1 MIKSYPLDLKNAC
14 FKQERKITVFDYSQ
28 MTSRT
33 FEKLAKKYLEQKY
46 PDYTWNLTPPSG
58 DGNKDIL
65 CTFRV
70 LDQECEYWA
79 EAKFTKSQTP
89 HTLLK
94 GQLDPTLVSALL
106 TPKQVSICFISNNE
120 ITETYYYR
128 LNDFRMK
135 TNIGIELVLK
145 DEFEEWLINNPQLLK
160 NNNIQVLKVEEEQKH
175 VNLGI
180 LSATITDMQNS
191 NQYKTENIL
200 LNDTIYYLYV
210 IIESE
215 KKCDHISLTVNSEFA
230 LPFRSKLL
238 VNPEDF
244 CVKKGKQVYKFELI
258 PQSVGKTELNI
269 QISDDHDNVAQYSIS
284 KLVVTPN
291 SNISLSYIQQEKS
304 LLEIS
309 RYINESNDHNFLIPV
324 IGNGATGKT
333 KLLQDL
339 FCELNPLEN
348 MVSISFVGN
357 DFLDAKALIKILIFF
372 NMGNIFEYSKE
383 DIISQFDIIQ
393 NVEAKVYYQKLI
405 RGFFE
410 VPEICVK
417 ELERKLKD
425 NKICLLYPSQSKVK
439 QTLLLDDL
447 HKIQKELYLLLKEF
461 TRQFL
466 QQKNNQTIIFASRQC
481 YNDFS
486 LDFNTLCTDW
496 IKTYFLDGLSKED
509 KLTTISQ
516 YFSLNED
523 IQFDRTTD
531 DLIVFSNILS
541 SKISGKNVDNTNSD
555 SISKTVEL
563 VHSFEKPDI
572 INLFQYKER
581 LNQLK
586 KYNKIIELI
595 YLINWGIDY
604 SKICKF
610 FVYNDIEFL
619 LEQKIIKR
627 IGKKLYPYHDYYV
640 KSYFED
646 HGISDSTVEIV
657 KKICDTD
664 YENKY
669 IYLSSLLKGGYHIYC
684 QIEGDVRSLEN
695 YYFIH
700 TDYYKAYTLSKSL
713 ELYINK
719 NERLSIEELHDL
731 LILAVSSGYFEKP
744 GRVRE
749 RYKQLI
755 KFCKPM
761 SENHEIQGMVL
772 RANSEIINIDYWELN
787 SYDLIDKIQ
796 ITIKNIP
803 IIQQD
808 SGEDLVCG
816 YLNLLNRKMVVALL
830 KDNFELSEQIF
841 EENILEINRLNRKEY
856 LGYLYM
862 DFAKGIY
869 NQDPIKAL
877 KYMEN
882 AQEIFRTL
890 NTEYRRLLDCNC
902 EVEYL
907 KCLVS
912 DSINF
917 SALEQAASTLR
928 NEQYYELYSK
938 AKLKLAAL
946 KLSRGQKIYSKSD
959 IEQDIYMSE
968 YVLDYTATGRLL
980 LFQTMIK
987 NAFRIFCD
995 EPFNKIKLTNAEK
1008 RLLDNMGMDFQ
1019 NIWKLNENGIKKF
1032 VQLGAKYISSNS
1044 YIIDSRIW

>member
-1 MIKSYPLDLKNAC
+1 M
-14 FKQERKITVFDYSQ
+14 FDYSH
-28 MTSRT
+28 MTSRA

-46 PDYTWNLTPPSG
+46 PDYTWNLTPSSG

-65 CTFRV
+65 CTYRV
-70 LDQECEYWA
+70 LDQEYEYWA

-145 DEFEEWLINNPQLLK
+145 DEFEKWLINNPQLLK
-160 NNNIQVLKVEEEQKH
+160 DNNIQVLEVEEEQEH
-175 VNLGI
+175 VNLSI

-200 LNDTIYYLYV
+200 LNDTIYYLYL

-215 KKCDHISLTVNSEFA
+215 KNCDHISLSVNSEFV
-230 LPFRSKLL
+230 LPFRSKIL
-238 VNPEDF
+238 VNPENF
-244 CVKKGKQVYKFELI
+244 CVKKGKQVYKFEFI
-258 PQSVGKTELNI
+258 PQCVGTTELNI
-269 QISDDHDNVAQYSIS
+269 QISDGHDNVAQYFIS
-284 KLVVTPN
+284 KLMVTPN
-291 SNISLSYIQQEKS
+291 SNLSLSYIQQEKS

-309 RYINESNDHNFLIPV
+309 RYICESNDHNFLIRV
-324 IGNGATGKT
+324 VGNGATGKT

-348 MVSISFVGN
+348 IVSISFVGN
-357 DFLDAKALIKILIFF
+357 DFLDAKTLIKILIFF

-383 DIISQFDIIQ
+383 DIISQFNIIQ
-393 NVEAKVYYQKLI
+393 DIEEKVYYQKLI

-410 VPEICVK
+410 APEICVK
-417 ELERKLKD
+417 ELVRKLK
-425 NKICLLYPSQSKVK
+425 NYKICLLYPSQSRIK
-439 QTLLLDDL
+439 QTLLIDDL
-447 HKIQKELYLLLKEF
+447 HKIQNELYILLKEF
-461 TRQFL
+461 FIQFL

-486 LDFNTLCTDW
+486 LDVNTLCTDW
-496 IKTYFLDGLSKED
+496 SKTYVLDGLSKED

-523 IQFDRTTD
+523 IQFDRATD
-531 DLIVFSNILS
+531 DLNVFSNILY
-541 SKISGKNVDNTNSD
+541 SKISEENAGNINSD

-563 VHSFEKPDI
+563 AHSFEKPDI

-586 KYNKIIELI
+586 KFNKIIELI
-595 YLINWGIDY
+595 YLINWGIDC
-604 SKICKF
+604 SKIYKF
-610 FVYNDIEFL
+610 FVHNDIEFL

-627 IGKKLYPYHDYYV
+627 IGRKLYPYHDYYV

-646 HGISDSTVEIV
+646 HRISDSTIEIV
-657 KKICDTD
+657 KKICDID

-669 IYLSSLLKGGYHIYC
+669 IYLSSLLKAGYHIYC
-684 QIEGDVRSLEN
+684 QIEGEVRSLEN
-695 YYFIH
+695 HYFRL

-713 ELYINK
+713 EFYINK
-719 NERLSIEELHDL
+719 NERLSTEELHDL

-744 GRVRE
+744 EYVKE

-761 SENHEIQGMVL
+761 SGDHEIQGMVL
-772 RANSEIINIDYWELN
+772 RAKSEIINIDYWELS

-796 ITIKNIP
+796 KTIKSIP

-808 SGEDLVCG
+808 SGEDFICG

-830 KDNFELSEQIF
+830 KDDFKLSEQIF
-841 EENILEINRLNRKEY
+841 DENISEINRLNRKEY

-869 NQDPIKAL
+869 NKDPAKAL

-882 AQEIFRTL
+882 AQEIFQTL

-907 KCLVS
+907 KCLIS
-912 DSINF
+912 DSIDF
-917 SALEQAASTLR
+917 SKLEEAASILR
-928 NEQYYELYSK
+928 DEQYFELYSK

-946 KLSRGQKIYSKSD
+946 KLSRGKENYSKSD
-959 IEQDIYMSE
+959 IEQDIYLSE
-968 YVLDYTATGRLL
+968 YVLDYTATGRIL
-980 LFQTMIK
+980 LFQIMIK
-987 NAFRIFCD
+987 NAFRIFCN
-995 EPFNKIKLTNAEK
+995 EPYNKVKLTDPEK
-1008 RLLDNMGMDFQ
+1008 KLLDNMGIDFQ
-1019 NIWKLNENGIKKF
+1019 TIWKSNENGIKKY
-1032 VQLGAKYISSNS
+1032 VHLGTECVFSNS

>member
-1 MIKSYPLDLKNAC
+1 
-14 FKQERKITVFDYSQ
+14 

-65 CTFRV
+65 CSYRV
-70 LDQECEYWA
+70 LDQEYEYWA

-106 TPKQVSICFISNNE
+106 TPKQVSICFISNNK

-160 NNNIQVLKVEEEQKH
+160 DNNIQVLKVEEEQEQDH

-180 LSATITDMQNS
+180 LSATITDIQNS
-191 NQYKTENIL
+191 NQYKIENIL

-215 KKCDHISLTVNSEFA
+215 KSCDHISLTVNSEFA
-230 LPFRSKLL
+230 LPFRSKIL

-244 CVKKGKQVYKFELI
+244 SIKKGKQVYKFELI
-258 PQSVGKTELNI
+258 PQCVGTTELKI
-269 QISDDHDNVAQYSIS
+269 QISNNQDNVAQYSIN
-284 KLVVTPN
+284 KLIVTPN
-291 SNISLSYIQQEKS
+291 SNLSLSYIQQEKS

-309 RYINESNDHNFLIPV
+309 RYICESNNHNFLIPV

-348 MVSISFVGN
+348 ILSISFVGN

-383 DIISQFDIIQ
+383 DIISQFNIIQ
-393 NVEAKVYYQKLI
+393 DIEEKVYYQKLLC
-405 RGFFE
+405 GFFE
-410 VPEICVK
+410 APEICVK
-417 ELERKLKD
+417 ELVRKFKD
-425 NKICLLYPSQSKVK
+425 NKTCLLYPSQSKVK
-439 QTLLLDDL
+439 QTLLVDDL
-447 HKIQKELYLLLKEF
+447 HKIQNELYLLLKEF
-461 TRQFL
+461 VIQFL
-466 QQKNNQTIIFASRQC
+466 QQKNNQTLIFASRQY

-486 LDFNTLCTDW
+486 LDVNTLGTDW
-496 IKTYFLDGLSKED
+496 VKTYFLDGLSKED

-523 IQFDRTTD
+523 IQFDRATD
-531 DLIVFSNILS
+531 DLNVFSNILY
-541 SKISGKNVDNTNSD
+541 SKISEENVGDIYPD

-581 LNQLK
+581 LNQFK
-586 KYNKIIELI
+586 KYNKLIELI
-595 YLINWGIDY
+595 YLINWGIEY
-604 SKICKF
+604 SKINEF
-610 FVYNDIEFL
+610 FVHNDIEFL

-627 IGKKLYPYHDYYV
+627 IGRKLFPYHDYYV

-646 HGISDSTVEIV
+646 HRISDSTIEIV
-657 KKICDTD
+657 KKICDID

-669 IYLSSLLKGGYHIYC
+669 IYLSSLLKAGYHIYC
-684 QIEGDVRSLEN
+684 QIEGEVRNLEN
-695 YYFIH
+695 YYFRL

-719 NERLSIEELHDL
+719 NERLSTEELHDL

-744 GRVRE
+744 EYVRE

-761 SENHEIQGMVL
+761 SGDHEIQGMVL
-772 RANSEIINIDYWELN
+772 RAKSEIINIDYWELDC
-787 SYDLIDKIQ
+787 YDLLSKIQ
-796 ITIKNIP
+796 KTIKNIP
-803 IIQQD
+803 IVQQD
-808 SGEDLVCG
+808 SGEDFVCG

-830 KDNFELSEQIF
+830 KDDLKLSEYIF
-841 EENILEINRLNRKEY
+841 DENISEIYRLNRKEY

-869 NQDPIKAL
+869 NQDPVKAL

-890 NTEYRRLLDCNC
+890 STEYRRLLDCNC
-902 EVEYL
+902 EIEYL
-907 KCLVS
+907 KCLMSNSS
-912 DSINF
+912 DF
-917 SALEQAASTLR
+917 SALEEAASTLR
-928 NEQYYELYSK
+928 NEQYFELYSK

-946 KLSRGQKIYSKSD
+946 KLSKGQENYSKSN
-959 IEQDIYMSE
+959 IEQDIYLSE
-968 YVLDYTATGRLL
+968 YVLDYRATGRLL

-987 NAFRIFCD
+987 NAFHIFCK
-995 EPFNKIKLTNAEK
+995 EPYNKVKLTDVEK
-1008 RLLDNMGMDFQ
+1008 KILDNMGIDFQ
-1019 NIWKLNENGIKKF
+1019 KLWKSNDNGIKKSI
-1032 VQLGAKYISSNS
+1032 QLGTKYMFSNS

>member
-1 MIKSYPLDLKNAC
+1 M
-14 FKQERKITVFDYSQ
+14 FDYSH
-28 MTSRT
+28 MTSRA

-46 PDYTWNLTPPSG
+46 PDYTWNLTPSSG

-65 CTFRV
+65 CTYRV
-70 LDQECEYWA
+70 LDQEYEYWA

-145 DEFEEWLINNPQLLK
+145 DEFEKWLINNPQLLK
-160 NNNIQVLKVEEEQKH
+160 DNNIQVLEVEEEQEH

-200 LNDTIYYLYV
+200 LNDTIYYLYL

-215 KKCDHISLTVNSEFA
+215 KNCDHISLSVNSEFA
-230 LPFRSKLL
+230 LPFRSKIL

-244 CVKKGKQVYKFELI
+244 CVKKGKQVYKFEFI
-258 PQSVGKTELNI
+258 PQCVGTTELNI
-269 QISDDHDNVAQYSIS
+269 QISDGHDNVAQYFIS
-284 KLVVTPN
+284 KLMVTPN
-291 SNISLSYIQQEKS
+291 SNLSLSYIQQEKS

-309 RYINESNDHNFLIPV
+309 RYICESNDHNFLIRV
-324 IGNGATGKT
+324 VGNGATGKT

-348 MVSISFVGN
+348 IVSISFVGN
-357 DFLDAKALIKILIFF
+357 DFLDAKTLIKILIFF

-383 DIISQFDIIQ
+383 DIISQFNIIQ
-393 NVEAKVYYQKLI
+393 DIEEKVYYQKLI

-410 VPEICVK
+410 APEICVK
-417 ELERKLKD
+417 ELVRKLK
-425 NKICLLYPSQSKVK
+425 NYKICLLYPSQSRIK
-439 QTLLLDDL
+439 QTLLIDDL
-447 HKIQKELYLLLKEF
+447 HKIQNELYILLKEF
-461 TRQFL
+461 FRQFL

-486 LDFNTLCTDW
+486 LDVNTLCTDW
-496 IKTYFLDGLSKED
+496 SKTYVLDGLSKED

-523 IQFDRTTD
+523 IQFDRATD
-531 DLIVFSNILS
+531 DLNVFSNILY
-541 SKISGKNVDNTNSD
+541 SKISEENAGNINSD

-563 VHSFEKPDI
+563 AHSFEKPDI

-586 KYNKIIELI
+586 KFNKIIELI
-595 YLINWGIDY
+595 YLINWGIDC
-604 SKICKF
+604 SKIYKF
-610 FVYNDIEFL
+610 FVHNDIEFL

-627 IGKKLYPYHDYYV
+627 IGRKLYPYHDYYV

-646 HGISDSTVEIV
+646 HRISDSTIEIV
-657 KKICDTD
+657 KKICDID

-669 IYLSSLLKGGYHIYC
+669 IYLSSLLKAGYHIYC
-684 QIEGDVRSLEN
+684 QIEGEVRSLEN
-695 YYFIH
+695 HYFRL

-713 ELYINK
+713 EFYINK
-719 NERLSIEELHDL
+719 NERLSTEELHDL

-744 GRVRE
+744 EYVRE

-761 SENHEIQGMVL
+761 SGNHEIQGMVL
-772 RANSEIINIDYWELN
+772 RAKSEIINIDYWELS

-796 ITIKNIP
+796 KTIKSIP

-808 SGEDLVCG
+808 SGEDFICG

-830 KDNFELSEQIF
+830 KDDFKLSEQIF
-841 EENILEINRLNRKEY
+841 DENISEINRLNRKEY

-869 NQDPIKAL
+869 NKDPAKAL

-882 AQEIFRTL
+882 AQEIFQTL

-907 KCLVS
+907 KCLIS
-912 DSINF
+912 DSIDF
-917 SALEQAASTLR
+917 SKLEEAASILR
-928 NEQYYELYSK
+928 DEQYFELYSK

-946 KLSRGQKIYSKSD
+946 KLSRGKENYSKSD
-959 IEQDIYMSE
+959 IEQDIYLSE
-968 YVLDYTATGRLL
+968 YVLDYTATGRIL
-980 LFQTMIK
+980 LFQIMIK
-987 NAFRIFCD
+987 NAFRIFCN
-995 EPFNKIKLTNAEK
+995 EPYNKVKLTDPEK
-1008 RLLDNMGMDFQ
+1008 KLLDNMGIDFQ
-1019 NIWKLNENGIKKF
+1019 TIWKSNENGIKKY
-1032 VQLGAKYISSNS
+1032 VHLGTECVFSNS

>member
-1 MIKSYPLDLKNAC
+1 M
-14 FKQERKITVFDYSQ
+14 FDYSH
-28 MTSRT
+28 MTSRA

-46 PDYTWNLTPPSG
+46 PDYTWNLTPSSG

-65 CTFRV
+65 CTYRV
-70 LDQECEYWA
+70 LDQEYEYWA

-145 DEFEEWLINNPQLLK
+145 DEFEKWLINNPQLLK
-160 NNNIQVLKVEEEQKH
+160 DNNIQVLEVEEEQEH

-200 LNDTIYYLYV
+200 LNDTIYYLYL

-215 KKCDHISLTVNSEFA
+215 KNCDHISLSVNSEFV
-230 LPFRSKLL
+230 LPFRSKIL

-244 CVKKGKQVYKFELI
+244 CVKKGKQVYKFEFI
-258 PQSVGKTELNI
+258 PQCVGTTELNI
-269 QISDDHDNVAQYSIS
+269 QISDGHDNVAQYFIS
-284 KLVVTPN
+284 KLMVTPN
-291 SNISLSYIQQEKS
+291 SNLSLSYIQQEKS

-309 RYINESNDHNFLIPV
+309 RYICESNDHNFLIRV
-324 IGNGATGKT
+324 VGNGATGKT

-348 MVSISFVGN
+348 IVSISFVGN
-357 DFLDAKALIKILIFF
+357 DFLDAKTLIKILIFF

-383 DIISQFDIIQ
+383 DIISQFNIIQ
-393 NVEAKVYYQKLI
+393 DIEEKVYYQKLI

-410 VPEICVK
+410 APEICVK
-417 ELERKLKD
+417 ELVRKLK
-425 NKICLLYPSQSKVK
+425 NYKICLLYPSQSRIK
-439 QTLLLDDL
+439 QTLLIDDL
-447 HKIQKELYLLLKEF
+447 HKIQNELYILLKEF
-461 TRQFL
+461 FIQFL

-486 LDFNTLCTDW
+486 LDVNTLCTDW
-496 IKTYFLDGLSKED
+496 SKTYVLDGLSKED

-523 IQFDRTTD
+523 IQFDRATD
-531 DLIVFSNILS
+531 DLNVFSNILY
-541 SKISGKNVDNTNSD
+541 SKISEENAGNINSD

-563 VHSFEKPDI
+563 AHSFEKPDI

-586 KYNKIIELI
+586 KFNKIIELI
-595 YLINWGIDY
+595 YLINWGIDC
-604 SKICKF
+604 SKIYKF
-610 FVYNDIEFL
+610 FVHNDIEFL

-627 IGKKLYPYHDYYV
+627 IGRKLYPYHDYYV

-646 HGISDSTVEIV
+646 HRISDSTIEIV
-657 KKICDTD
+657 KKICDID

-669 IYLSSLLKGGYHIYC
+669 IYLSSLLKAGYHIYC
-684 QIEGDVRSLEN
+684 QIEGEVRSLEN
-695 YYFIH
+695 HYFRL

-713 ELYINK
+713 EFYINK
-719 NERLSIEELHDL
+719 NERLSTEELHDL

-744 GRVRE
+744 EYVKE

-761 SENHEIQGMVL
+761 SGDHEIQGMVL
-772 RANSEIINIDYWELN
+772 RAKSEIINIDYWELS

-796 ITIKNIP
+796 KTIKSIP

-808 SGEDLVCG
+808 SGEDFICG

-830 KDNFELSEQIF
+830 KDDFKLSEQIF
-841 EENILEINRLNRKEY
+841 DENISEINRLNRKEY

-869 NQDPIKAL
+869 NKDPAKAL

-882 AQEIFRTL
+882 AQEIFQTL

-907 KCLVS
+907 KCLIS
-912 DSINF
+912 DSIDF
-917 SALEQAASTLR
+917 SKLEEAASILR
-928 NEQYYELYSK
+928 DEQYFELYSK

-946 KLSRGQKIYSKSD
+946 KLSRGKENYSKSD
-959 IEQDIYMSE
+959 IEQDIYLSE
-968 YVLDYTATGRLL
+968 YVLDYTATGRIL
-980 LFQTMIK
+980 LFQIMIK
-987 NAFRIFCD
+987 NAFRIFCN
-995 EPFNKIKLTNAEK
+995 EPYNKVKLTDPEK
-1008 RLLDNMGMDFQ
+1008 KLLDNMGIDFQ
-1019 NIWKLNENGIKKF
+1019 TIWKSNENGIKKY
-1032 VQLGAKYISSNS
+1032 VHLGTECVFSNS

>member
-1 MIKSYPLDLKNAC
+1 M
-14 FKQERKITVFDYSQ
+14 FDYSH
-28 MTSRT
+28 MTSRA

-46 PDYTWNLTPPSG
+46 PDYTWNLTPSSG

-65 CTFRV
+65 CTYRV
-70 LDQECEYWA
+70 LDQEYEYWA

-145 DEFEEWLINNPQLLK
+145 DEFEKWLINNPQLLK
-160 NNNIQVLKVEEEQKH
+160 DNNIQVLEVEEEQEH

-200 LNDTIYYLYV
+200 LNDTIYYLYL

-215 KKCDHISLTVNSEFA
+215 KNCDHISLSVNSEFA
-230 LPFRSKLL
+230 LPFRSKIL

-244 CVKKGKQVYKFELI
+244 CVKKGKQVYKFEFI
-258 PQSVGKTELNI
+258 PQCVGTTELNI
-269 QISDDHDNVAQYSIS
+269 QISDGHDNVAQYFIS
-284 KLVVTPN
+284 KLMVTPN
-291 SNISLSYIQQEKS
+291 SNLSLSYIQQEKS

-309 RYINESNDHNFLIPV
+309 RYICESNDHNFLIRV
-324 IGNGATGKT
+324 VGNGATGKT

-348 MVSISFVGN
+348 IVSISFVGN
-357 DFLDAKALIKILIFF
+357 DFLDAKTLIKILIFF

-383 DIISQFDIIQ
+383 DIISQFNIIQ
-393 NVEAKVYYQKLI
+393 DIEEKVYYQKLI

-410 VPEICVK
+410 APEICVK
-417 ELERKLKD
+417 ELVIKLK
-425 NKICLLYPSQSKVK
+425 NYKICLLYPSQSRIK
-439 QTLLLDDL
+439 QTLLIDDL
-447 HKIQKELYLLLKEF
+447 HKIQNELYILLKEF
-461 TRQFL
+461 FRQFL

-486 LDFNTLCTDW
+486 LDVNTLCTDW
-496 IKTYFLDGLSKED
+496 SKTYVLDGLSKED

-523 IQFDRTTD
+523 IQFDRATD
-531 DLIVFSNILS
+531 DLNVFSNILY
-541 SKISGKNVDNTNSD
+541 SKISEENAGNINSD

-563 VHSFEKPDI
+563 AHSFEKPDI

-586 KYNKIIELI
+586 KFNKIIELI
-595 YLINWGIDY
+595 YLINWGIDC
-604 SKICKF
+604 SKIYKF
-610 FVYNDIEFL
+610 FVHNDIEFL

-627 IGKKLYPYHDYYV
+627 IGRKLYPYHDYYV

-646 HGISDSTVEIV
+646 HRISDSTIEIV
-657 KKICDTD
+657 KKICDID

-669 IYLSSLLKGGYHIYC
+669 IYLSSLLKAGYHIYC
-684 QIEGDVRSLEN
+684 QIEGEVRSLEN
-695 YYFIH
+695 HYFRL

-713 ELYINK
+713 EFYINK
-719 NERLSIEELHDL
+719 NERLSTEELHDL

-744 GRVRE
+744 EYVRE

-761 SENHEIQGMVL
+761 SGNHEIQGMVL
-772 RANSEIINIDYWELN
+772 RAKSEIINIDYWELS

-796 ITIKNIP
+796 KTIKSIP

-808 SGEDLVCG
+808 SGEDFICG

-830 KDNFELSEQIF
+830 KDDFKLSEQIF
-841 EENILEINRLNRKEY
+841 DENISEINRLNRKEY

-869 NQDPIKAL
+869 NKDPAKAL

-882 AQEIFRTL
+882 AQEIFQTL

-907 KCLVS
+907 KCLIS
-912 DSINF
+912 DSIDF
-917 SALEQAASTLR
+917 SKLEEAASILR
-928 NEQYYELYSK
+928 DEQYFELYSK

-946 KLSRGQKIYSKSD
+946 KLSRGKENYSKSD
-959 IEQDIYMSE
+959 IEQDIYLSE
-968 YVLDYTATGRLL
+968 YVLDYTATGRIL
-980 LFQTMIK
+980 LFQIMIK
-987 NAFRIFCD
+987 NAFRIFCN
-995 EPFNKIKLTNAEK
+995 EPYNKVKLTDPEK
-1008 RLLDNMGMDFQ
+1008 KLLDNMGIDFQ
-1019 NIWKLNENGIKKF
+1019 TIWKSNENGIKKY
-1032 VQLGAKYISSNS
+1032 VHLGTECVFSNS

>member
-1 MIKSYPLDLKNAC
+1 
-14 FKQERKITVFDYSQ
+14 
-28 MTSRT
+28 MTSRA

-46 PDYTWNLTPPSG
+46 PDYTWNLTPSSG

-65 CTFRV
+65 CTYRV
-70 LDQECEYWA
+70 LDQEYEYWA

-145 DEFEEWLINNPQLLK
+145 DEFEKWLINNPQLLK
-160 NNNIQVLKVEEEQKH
+160 DNNIQVLEVEEEQEH
-175 VNLGI
+175 VNLSI

-200 LNDTIYYLYV
+200 LNDTIYYLYL

-215 KKCDHISLTVNSEFA
+215 KNCDHISLSVNSEFV
-230 LPFRSKLL
+230 LPFRSKIL
-238 VNPEDF
+238 VNPENF
-244 CVKKGKQVYKFELI
+244 CVKKGKQVYKFEFI
-258 PQSVGKTELNI
+258 PQCVGTTELNI
-269 QISDDHDNVAQYSIS
+269 QISDGHDNVAQYFIS
-284 KLVVTPN
+284 KLMVTPN
-291 SNISLSYIQQEKS
+291 SNLSLSYIQQEKS

-309 RYINESNDHNFLIPV
+309 RYICESNDHNFLIRV
-324 IGNGATGKT
+324 VGNGATGKT

-348 MVSISFVGN
+348 IVSISFVGN
-357 DFLDAKALIKILIFF
+357 DFLDAKTLIKILIFF

-383 DIISQFDIIQ
+383 DIISQFNIIQ
-393 NVEAKVYYQKLI
+393 DIEEKVYYQKLI

-410 VPEICVK
+410 APEICVK
-417 ELERKLKD
+417 ELVRKLK
-425 NKICLLYPSQSKVK
+425 NYKICLLYPSQSRIK
-439 QTLLLDDL
+439 QTLLIDDL
-447 HKIQKELYLLLKEF
+447 HKIQNELYILLKEF
-461 TRQFL
+461 FIQFL

-486 LDFNTLCTDW
+486 LDVNTLCTDW
-496 IKTYFLDGLSKED
+496 SKTYVLDGLSKED

-523 IQFDRTTD
+523 IQFDRATD
-531 DLIVFSNILS
+531 DLNVFSNILY
-541 SKISGKNVDNTNSD
+541 SKISEENAGNINSD

-563 VHSFEKPDI
+563 AHSFEKPDI

-586 KYNKIIELI
+586 KFNKIIELI
-595 YLINWGIDY
+595 YLINWGIDC
-604 SKICKF
+604 SKIYKF
-610 FVYNDIEFL
+610 FVHNDIEFL

-627 IGKKLYPYHDYYV
+627 IGRKLYPYHDYYV

-646 HGISDSTVEIV
+646 HRISDSTIEIV
-657 KKICDTD
+657 KKICDID

-669 IYLSSLLKGGYHIYC
+669 IYLSSLLKAGYHIYC
-684 QIEGDVRSLEN
+684 QIEGEVRSLEN
-695 YYFIH
+695 HYFRL

-713 ELYINK
+713 EFYINK
-719 NERLSIEELHDL
+719 NERLSTEELHDL

-744 GRVRE
+744 EYVKE

-761 SENHEIQGMVL
+761 SGDHEIQGMVL
-772 RANSEIINIDYWELN
+772 RAKSEIINIDYWELS

-796 ITIKNIP
+796 KTIKSIP

-808 SGEDLVCG
+808 SGEDFICG

-830 KDNFELSEQIF
+830 KDDFKLSEQIF
-841 EENILEINRLNRKEY
+841 DENISEINRLNRKEY

-869 NQDPIKAL
+869 NKDPAKAL

-882 AQEIFRTL
+882 AQEIFQTL

-907 KCLVS
+907 KCLIS
-912 DSINF
+912 DSIDF
-917 SALEQAASTLR
+917 SKLEEAASILR
-928 NEQYYELYSK
+928 DEQYFELYSK

-946 KLSRGQKIYSKSD
+946 KLSRGKENYSKSD
-959 IEQDIYMSE
+959 IEQDIYLSE
-968 YVLDYTATGRLL
+968 YVLDYTATGRIL
-980 LFQTMIK
+980 LFQIMIK
-987 NAFRIFCD
+987 NAFRIFCN
-995 EPFNKIKLTNAEK
+995 EPYNKVKLTDPEK
-1008 RLLDNMGMDFQ
+1008 KLLDNMGIDFQ
-1019 NIWKLNENGIKKF
+1019 TIWKSNENGIKKY
-1032 VQLGAKYISSNS
+1032 VHLGTECVFSNS

>member
-1 MIKSYPLDLKNAC
+1 M
-14 FKQERKITVFDYSQ
+14 FDYSH
-28 MTSRT
+28 MTSRA

-46 PDYTWNLTPPSG
+46 PDYTWNLTPSSG

-65 CTFRV
+65 CTYRV
-70 LDQECEYWA
+70 LDQEYEYWA

-145 DEFEEWLINNPQLLK
+145 DEFEKWLINNPQLLK
-160 NNNIQVLKVEEEQKH
+160 DNNIQVLEVEEEQEH

-200 LNDTIYYLYV
+200 LNDTIYYLYL

-215 KKCDHISLTVNSEFA
+215 KNCDHISLSVNSEFV
-230 LPFRSKLL
+230 LPFRSKIL

-244 CVKKGKQVYKFELI
+244 CVKKGKQVYKFEFI
-258 PQSVGKTELNI
+258 PQCVGTTELNI
-269 QISDDHDNVAQYSIS
+269 QISDGHDNVAQYFIS
-284 KLVVTPN
+284 KLMVTPN
-291 SNISLSYIQQEKS
+291 SNLSLSYIQQEKS

-309 RYINESNDHNFLIPV
+309 RYICESNDHNFLIRV
-324 IGNGATGKT
+324 VGNGATGKT

-348 MVSISFVGN
+348 IVSISFVGN
-357 DFLDAKALIKILIFF
+357 DFLDAKTLIKILIFF

-393 NVEAKVYYQKLI
+393 DIEEKVYYQKLI

-410 VPEICVK
+410 APEICVK
-417 ELERKLKD
+417 ELVRKLK
-425 NKICLLYPSQSKVK
+425 NYKICLLYPSQSRIK
-439 QTLLLDDL
+439 QTLLIDDL
-447 HKIQKELYLLLKEF
+447 HKIQNELYILLKEF
-461 TRQFL
+461 FIQFL

-486 LDFNTLCTDW
+486 LDVNTLCTDW
-496 IKTYFLDGLSKED
+496 SKTYVLDGLSKED

-523 IQFDRTTD
+523 IQFDRATD
-531 DLIVFSNILS
+531 DLNVFSNILY
-541 SKISGKNVDNTNSD
+541 SKISEENAGNINSD

-563 VHSFEKPDI
+563 AHSFEKPDI

-586 KYNKIIELI
+586 KFNKIIELI
-595 YLINWGIDY
+595 YLINWGIDC
-604 SKICKF
+604 SKIYKF
-610 FVYNDIEFL
+610 FVHNDIEFL

-627 IGKKLYPYHDYYV
+627 IGRKLYPYHDYYV

-646 HGISDSTVEIV
+646 HRISDSTIEIV
-657 KKICDTD
+657 KKICDID

-669 IYLSSLLKGGYHIYC
+669 IYLSSLLKAGYHIYC
-684 QIEGDVRSLEN
+684 QIEGEVRSLEN
-695 YYFIH
+695 HYFRL

-713 ELYINK
+713 EFYINK
-719 NERLSIEELHDL
+719 NERLSTEELHDL

-744 GRVRE
+744 EYVKE

-761 SENHEIQGMVL
+761 SGDHEIQGMVL
-772 RANSEIINIDYWELN
+772 RAKSEIINIDYWELS

-796 ITIKNIP
+796 KTIKSIP

-808 SGEDLVCG
+808 SGEDFICG

-830 KDNFELSEQIF
+830 KDDFKLSEQIF
-841 EENILEINRLNRKEY
+841 DENISEINRLNRKEY

-869 NQDPIKAL
+869 NKDPAKAL

-882 AQEIFRTL
+882 AQEIFQTL

-907 KCLVS
+907 KCLIS
-912 DSINF
+912 DSIDF
-917 SALEQAASTLR
+917 SKLEEAASILR
-928 NEQYYELYSK
+928 DEQYFELYSK

-946 KLSRGQKIYSKSD
+946 KLSRGKENYSKSD
-959 IEQDIYMSE
+959 IEQDIYLSE
-968 YVLDYTATGRLL
+968 YVLDYTATGRIL
-980 LFQTMIK
+980 LFQIMIK
-987 NAFRIFCD
+987 NAFRIFCN
-995 EPFNKIKLTNAEK
+995 EPYNKVKLTDPEK
-1008 RLLDNMGMDFQ
+1008 KLLDNMGIDFQ
-1019 NIWKLNENGIKKF
+1019 TIWKSNENGIKKY
-1032 VQLGAKYISSNS
+1032 VHLGTECVFSNS

>member
-1 MIKSYPLDLKNAC
+1 M
-14 FKQERKITVFDYSQ
+14 FDYSQ
-28 MTSRT
+28 ITSRT
-33 FEKLAKKYLEQKY
+33 FEKLAKIYLEQKY
-46 PDYTWNLTPPSG
+46 PYFTWNLTPPSG

-65 CTFRV
+65 CTYRV
-70 LDQECEYWA
+70 LNQEYEYWA
-79 EAKFTKSQTP
+79 EAKFTKSQTS

-106 TPKQVSICFISNNE
+106 SPKQVSICFISNNE

-160 NNNIQVLKVEEEQKH
+160 DNHIQVLKVEEEQEH

-191 NQYKTENIL
+191 NQYKTEDIL

-215 KKCDHISLTVNSEFA
+215 KNCNCISLSVNSEFA

-244 CVKKGKQVYKFELI
+244 CVKKGKGVYKFELI
-258 PQSVGKTELNI
+258 PQRVGTTELNI
-269 QISDDHDNVAQYSIS
+269 QISDGHDNVAQYSIS
-284 KLVVTPN
+284 KLTVTPN
-291 SNISLSYIQQEKS
+291 SNLSLSYIQQEKY

-309 RYINESNDHNFLIPV
+309 RYICESDDHNFLIPV
-324 IGNGATGKT
+324 VGNGATGKT
-333 KLLQDL
+333 KLIQDL
-339 FCELNPLEN
+339 FCELNSIEN
-348 MVSISFVGN
+348 IVSISFVGN

-393 NVEAKVYYQKLI
+393 DIEAKVYYQKLI
-405 RGFFE
+405 QGFFE
-410 VPEICVK
+410 APEICVK
-417 ELERKLKD
+417 ELARKLKD
-425 NKICLLYPSQSKVK
+425 NKICFLYPSQSKVK
-439 QTLLLDDL
+439 QTLLVDDL
-447 HKIQKELYLLLKEF
+447 HKIQNELYLLLTEF
-461 TRQFL
+461 FRQFL

-486 LDFNTLCTDW
+486 LDVNTLNTDW

-516 YFSLNED
+516 YFPLNED
-523 IQFDRTTD
+523 IQFDRATD
-531 DLIVFSNILS
+531 DLIVFSNILY
-541 SKISGKNVDNTNSD
+541 SKISEENVGDKNSD
-555 SISKTVEL
+555 SISKTVQL
-563 VHSFEKPDI
+563 VHSFEKPDV
-572 INLFQYKER
+572 INLFKYKEK

-595 YLINWGIDY
+595 YVINWGIEY
-604 SKICKF
+604 SKINQF
-610 FVYNDIEFL
+610 FVQNDIEFL
-619 LEQKIIKR
+619 LEQKVIKR

-646 HGISDSTVEIV
+646 HKISNPTIEIV
-657 KKICDTD
+657 KNICDID

-669 IYLSSLLKGGYHIYC
+669 IYLSSLIKGGYHIYC
-684 QIEGDVRSLEN
+684 QISEEVRSLEN
-695 YYFIH
+695 YYFNH

-713 ELYINK
+713 ESYIDK

-731 LILAVSSGYFEKP
+731 FILAVSSGYFEKP
-744 GRVRE
+744 EHVRE

-755 KFCKPM
+755 KFCKPI
-761 SENHEIQGMVL
+761 SGNHEIQGMVL
-772 RANSEIINIDYWELN
+772 RAKSEIVNIDYWELN
-787 SYDLIDKIQ
+787 SYNLIEKIQ
-796 ITIKNIP
+796 KTIKNIP

-830 KDNFELSEQIF
+830 KDDFELSERIF
-841 EENILEINRLNRKEY
+841 KENLSEINRLNRKEY
-856 LGYLYM
+856 IGYLYM

-869 NQDPIKAL
+869 NQDPVKAL

-882 AQEIFRTL
+882 AQEIFQTL
-890 NTEYRRLLDCNC
+890 NTEYRRFLDCNC

-912 DSINF
+912 DSVDF
-917 SALEQAASTLR
+917 SALEQAATTLR
-928 NEQYYELYSK
+928 NEQYFELYSK

-946 KLSRGQKIYSKSD
+946 KLSRGRENYSKSD
-959 IEQDIYMSE
+959 IEQDIYLSE

-980 LFQTMIK
+980 LYQIMIK
-987 NAFRIFCD
+987 NAFRIFCN
-995 EPFNKIKLTNAEK
+995 EPYNKVKLTDAEEK
-1008 RLLDNMGMDFQ
+1008 LLNNMGINFQ
-1019 NIWKLNENGIKKF
+1019 KIWKLNENGIKKF
-1032 VQLGAKYISSNS
+1032 VQLGTKCMLSNS

>member
-1 MIKSYPLDLKNAC
+1 M
-14 FKQERKITVFDYSQ
+14 FDYSH
-28 MTSRT
+28 MTSRA

-46 PDYTWNLTPPSG
+46 PDYTWNLTPSSG

-65 CTFRV
+65 CTYRV
-70 LDQECEYWA
+70 LDQEYEYWA

-145 DEFEEWLINNPQLLK
+145 DEFEKWLINNPQLLK
-160 NNNIQVLKVEEEQKH
+160 DNNIQVLEVEEEQEH

-200 LNDTIYYLYV
+200 LNDTIYYLYL

-215 KKCDHISLTVNSEFA
+215 KNCDHISLSVNSEFV
-230 LPFRSKLL
+230 LPFRSKIL

-244 CVKKGKQVYKFELI
+244 CVKKGKQVYKFEFI
-258 PQSVGKTELNI
+258 PQCVGTTELNI
-269 QISDDHDNVAQYSIS
+269 QISDGHDNVAQYFIS
-284 KLVVTPN
+284 KLMVTPN
-291 SNISLSYIQQEKS
+291 SNLSLSYIQQEKS
-304 LLEIS
+304 LLKIS
-309 RYINESNDHNFLIPV
+309 RYICESNDHNFLIRV
-324 IGNGATGKT
+324 VGNGATGKT

-348 MVSISFVGN
+348 IVSISFVGN
-357 DFLDAKALIKILIFF
+357 DFLDAKTLIKILIFF

-393 NVEAKVYYQKLI
+393 DIEEKVYYQKLI

-410 VPEICVK
+410 APEICVK
-417 ELERKLKD
+417 ELVRKLK
-425 NKICLLYPSQSKVK
+425 NYKICLLYPSQSRIK
-439 QTLLLDDL
+439 QTLLIDDL
-447 HKIQKELYLLLKEF
+447 HKIQNELYILLKEF
-461 TRQFL
+461 FIQFL

-486 LDFNTLCTDW
+486 LDVNTLCTDW
-496 IKTYFLDGLSKED
+496 SKTYVLDGLSKED

-523 IQFDRTTD
+523 IQFDRATD
-531 DLIVFSNILS
+531 DLNVFSNILY
-541 SKISGKNVDNTNSD
+541 SKISEENAGNINSD

-563 VHSFEKPDI
+563 AHSFEKPDI

-586 KYNKIIELI
+586 KFNKIIELI
-595 YLINWGIDY
+595 YLINWGIDC
-604 SKICKF
+604 SKIYKF
-610 FVYNDIEFL
+610 FVHNDIEFL

-627 IGKKLYPYHDYYV
+627 IGRKLYPYHDYYV

-646 HGISDSTVEIV
+646 HRISDSTIEIV
-657 KKICDTD
+657 KKICDID

-669 IYLSSLLKGGYHIYC
+669 IYLSSLLKAGYHIYC
-684 QIEGDVRSLEN
+684 QIEGEVRSLEN
-695 YYFIH
+695 HYFRL

-713 ELYINK
+713 EFYINK
-719 NERLSIEELHDL
+719 NERLSTEELHDL

-744 GRVRE
+744 EYVKE

-761 SENHEIQGMVL
+761 SGDHEIQGMVL
-772 RANSEIINIDYWELN
+772 RAKSEIINIDYWELS

-796 ITIKNIP
+796 KTIKSIP

-808 SGEDLVCG
+808 SGEDFICG

-830 KDNFELSEQIF
+830 KDDFKLSEQIF
-841 EENILEINRLNRKEY
+841 DENISEINRLNRKEY

-869 NQDPIKAL
+869 NKDPAKAL

-882 AQEIFRTL
+882 AQEIFQTL

-907 KCLVS
+907 KCLIS
-912 DSINF
+912 DSIDF
-917 SALEQAASTLR
+917 SKLEEAASILR
-928 NEQYYELYSK
+928 DEQYFELYSK

-946 KLSRGQKIYSKSD
+946 KLSRGKENYSKSD
-959 IEQDIYMSE
+959 IEQDIYLSE
-968 YVLDYTATGRLL
+968 YVLDYTATGRIL
-980 LFQTMIK
+980 LFQIMIK
-987 NAFRIFCD
+987 NAFRIFCN
-995 EPFNKIKLTNAEK
+995 EPYNKVKLTDPEK
-1008 RLLDNMGMDFQ
+1008 KLLDNMGIDFQ
-1019 NIWKLNENGIKKF
+1019 TIWKSNENGIKKY
-1032 VQLGAKYISSNS
+1032 VHLGTECVFSNS

>member
-1 MIKSYPLDLKNAC
+1 M
-14 FKQERKITVFDYSQ
+14 FDYSH
-28 MTSRT
+28 MTSRA

-46 PDYTWNLTPPSG
+46 PDYTWNLTPSSG

-65 CTFRV
+65 CTYRV
-70 LDQECEYWA
+70 LDQEYEYWA

-145 DEFEEWLINNPQLLK
+145 DEFEKWLINNPQLLK
-160 NNNIQVLKVEEEQKH
+160 DNNIQVLEVEEEQEH

-200 LNDTIYYLYV
+200 LNDTIYYLYL

-215 KKCDHISLTVNSEFA
+215 KNCDHISLSVNSEFV
-230 LPFRSKLL
+230 LPFRSKIL

-244 CVKKGKQVYKFELI
+244 CVKKGKQVYKFEFI
-258 PQSVGKTELNI
+258 PQCVGTTELNI
-269 QISDDHDNVAQYSIS
+269 QISDGHDNVAQYFIS
-284 KLVVTPN
+284 KLMVTPN
-291 SNISLSYIQQEKS
+291 SNLSLSYIQQEKS

-309 RYINESNDHNFLIPV
+309 RYICESNDHNFLIRV
-324 IGNGATGKT
+324 VGNGATGKT

-348 MVSISFVGN
+348 IVSISFVGN
-357 DFLDAKALIKILIFF
+357 DFLDAKTLIKILIFF

-383 DIISQFDIIQ
+383 DIISQFNIIQ
-393 NVEAKVYYQKLI
+393 DIEEKVYYQKLI

-410 VPEICVK
+410 APEICVK
-417 ELERKLKD
+417 ELVRKLK
-425 NKICLLYPSQSKVK
+425 NYKICLLYPSQSRIK
-439 QTLLLDDL
+439 QTLLIDDL
-447 HKIQKELYLLLKEF
+447 HKIQNELYILLKEF
-461 TRQFL
+461 FIQFL

-486 LDFNTLCTDW
+486 LDVNTLCTDW
-496 IKTYFLDGLSKED
+496 SKTYVLDGLSKED

-523 IQFDRTTD
+523 IQFDRATD
-531 DLIVFSNILS
+531 DLNVFSNILY
-541 SKISGKNVDNTNSD
+541 SKISEENAGNINSD

-563 VHSFEKPDI
+563 AHSFEKPDI

-586 KYNKIIELI
+586 KFNKIIELI
-595 YLINWGIDY
+595 YLINWGIDC
-604 SKICKF
+604 SKIYKF
-610 FVYNDIEFL
+610 FVHNDIEFL

-627 IGKKLYPYHDYYV
+627 IGRKLYPYHDYYV

-646 HGISDSTVEIV
+646 HRISDSTIEIV
-657 KKICDTD
+657 KKICDID

-669 IYLSSLLKGGYHIYC
+669 IYLSSLLKAGYHIYC
-684 QIEGDVRSLEN
+684 QIEGEVRSLEN
-695 YYFIH
+695 HYFRL

-713 ELYINK
+713 EFYINK
-719 NERLSIEELHDL
+719 NERLSTEELHDL

-744 GRVRE
+744 EYVRE

-761 SENHEIQGMVL
+761 SGNHEIQGMVL
-772 RANSEIINIDYWELN
+772 RAKSEIINIDYWELS

-796 ITIKNIP
+796 KTIKSIP

-808 SGEDLVCG
+808 SGEDFICG

-830 KDNFELSEQIF
+830 KDDFKLSEQIF
-841 EENILEINRLNRKEY
+841 DENISEINRLNRKEY

-869 NQDPIKAL
+869 NKDPAKAL

-882 AQEIFRTL
+882 AQEIFQTL

-907 KCLVS
+907 KCLIS
-912 DSINF
+912 DSIDF
-917 SALEQAASTLR
+917 SKLEEAASILR
-928 NEQYYELYSK
+928 DEQYFELYSK

-946 KLSRGQKIYSKSD
+946 KLSRGKENYSKSD
-959 IEQDIYMSE
+959 IEQDIYLSE
-968 YVLDYTATGRLL
+968 YVLDYTATGRIL
-980 LFQTMIK
+980 LFQIMIK
-987 NAFRIFCD
+987 NAFRIFCN
-995 EPFNKIKLTNAEK
+995 EPYNKVKLTDPEK
-1008 RLLDNMGMDFQ
+1008 KLLDNMGIDFQ
-1019 NIWKLNENGIKKF
+1019 TIWKSNENGIKKY
-1032 VQLGAKYISSNS
+1032 VHLGTECVFSNS